1 MNLVKRLNSLVELG
15 KRLTPENEM
24 LQAVVHRTAFHNAWF
39 TEANQWQAISEIRTH
54 FLSATK
60 LDNWVRSTDRLSMLR
75 GTDDSSVPRNTDD
88 SSVPR
93 MKTVGLI
100 LAGNIPLVGFHD
112 ILCVYVAGHKTL
124 MKLSDKDPYLM
135 PFILKTLEDIDSET
149 AAYFEI
155 SERAMKGFDAVIA
168 TGSNN
173 SARYF
178 DAYFGK
184 YPNIIRKNRN
194 AVGILRGD
202 ENESEFELLG
212 KDIFMYFGLGCRNV
226 SKLYLPRGYNFE
238 PLLETLHEG
247 FKDLVLH
254 DKYKNNFDYNFTLL
268 ILNKVAY
275 QSNGCVLMREN
286 EAIASPIACLH
297 YEYYDD
303 FTSLSEKLKLQSD
316 EIQCVVSR
324 EPIEGLPCFG
334 FGEAQKPSLSDYAD
348 GVDTMAFLGRIA

>member
-1 MNLVKRLNSLVELG
+1 MNLQKRLNSLVELG

-24 LQAVVHRTAFHNAWF
+24 LQAIVRRTAFNNAWF
-39 TEANQWQAISEIRTH
+39 TETNQWQAIGEIRTH
-54 FLSATK
+54 FLSEPK
-60 LDNWVRSTDRLSMLR
+60 LNNWARNTDNL
-75 GTDDSSVPRNTDD
+75 SVPRNTDD
-88 SSVPR
+88 SL
-93 MKTVGLI
+93 KTVGLI

-112 ILCVYVAGHKTL
+112 IICVYIAGHKTL
-124 MKLSDKDPYLM
+124 IKLSDKDPYLM
-135 PFILKTLEDIDSET
+135 PFILKTLEEIDTET
-149 AAYFEI
+149 TRYFELV
-155 SERAMKGFDAVIA
+155 EGLMKGFDAVIA

-194 AVGILRGD
+194 AVAILRGD
-202 ENESEFELLG
+202 ENAEDFDLLG
-212 KDIFMYFGLGCRNV
+212 KDIFSYFGLGCRNV

-238 PLLETLHEG
+238 PLLEALHEG
-247 FKDLVLH
+247 YKDLVLH

-303 FTSLSEKLKLQSD
+303 IAILSKKLKLQYN
-316 EIQCVVSR
+316 EIQCVVSK
-324 EPIEGLPCFG
+324 EVIVGLPCFG

-348 GVDTMAFLGRIA
+348 GVDTMAFLSRP

>member
-1 MNLVKRLNSLVELG
+1 MNLKKRINSLVELG
-15 KRLTPENEM
+15 KRLTPENET
-24 LQAVVHRTAFHNAWF
+24 LQATVRRTAFHNAWF
-39 TEANQWQAISEIRTH
+39 TEANQWQAIGEIRTH
-54 FLSATK
+54 FLSKTK
-60 LDNWVRSTDRLSMLR
+60 LNNWVKNYRYSE
-75 GTDDSSVPRNTDD
+75 DSPL
-88 SSVPR
+88 
-93 MKTVGLI
+93 KTIGLI

-112 ILCVYVAGHKTL
+112 ILCVFVAGHKAL

-135 PFILKTLEDIDSET
+135 PFILKTLEDVDPET
-149 AAYFEI
+149 KDYFEI
-155 SERAMKGFDAVIA
+155 VEGAMKGFDAVIA

-178 DAYFGK
+178 EAYFGK

-194 AVGILRGD
+194 AVAILRGD
-202 ENESEFELLG
+202 ETVSDFQLLG
-212 KDIFMYFGLGCRNV
+212 KDIFTYFGLGCRNV

-238 PLLETLHEG
+238 PLLLALHED

-286 EAIASPIACLH
+286 EGIASPIACLH

-303 FTSLSEKLKLQSD
+303 FAALSEKLKAQSD
-316 EIQCVVSR
+316 EIQCVVSKKS
-324 EPIEGLPCFG
+324 IEGLPCFG

-348 GVDTMAFLGRIA
+348 GVDTMRFLLSLN

>member
-24 LQAVVHRTAFHNAWF
+24 LQAIVRRTAFHNAWF
-39 TEANQWQAISEIRTH
+39 TEANQWQAIGEICTH
-54 FLSATK
+54 FLDRTK
-60 LDNWVRSTDRLSMLR
+60 LDKWAN
-75 GTDDSSVPRNTDD
+75 NTDD

-112 ILCVYVAGHKTL
+112 IICVYVAGHKSL
-124 MKLSDKDPYLM
+124 MKLSEKDPYLM
-135 PFILKTLEDIDSET
+135 PFILKTLEDIDAET
-149 AAYFEI
+149 TNYFEI
-155 SERAMKGFDAVIA
+155 VEGLMKDFEVVIA

-194 AVGILRGD
+194 AVAILRGD
-202 ENESEFELLG
+202 ENNEDFEFLG
-212 KDIFMYFGLGCRNV
+212 KDIFSYFGLGCRNV

-238 PLLETLHEG
+238 PLLEVLHEG

-275 QSNGCVLMREN
+275 QSNGCILMREN

-303 FTSLSEKLKLQSD
+303 FTVLSETLKLQYN
-316 EIQCVVSR
+316 EIQCVVSK
-324 EPIEGLPCFG
+324 EVIVGLPCFG

-348 GVDTMAFLGRIA
+348 GVDTMSFLKSLEENSTLISNLSRQSF